1 MEVLLNRS
9 LIEHYHTTSKLILQ
23 TVTGNNPFY
32 AAFAPQYYELF
43 EDQDRDAREP
53 RVFGVT
59 VLSRVAGEPVVSIEA
74 AQKDFDSMEISMKLK
89 IKKISILTSPISRN
103 PAWTEYATV
112 PLKGG
117 N

>member
-1 MEVLLNRS
+1 
-9 LIEHYHTTSKLILQ
+9 
-23 TVTGNNPFY
+23 
-32 AAFAPQYYELF
+32 
-43 EDQDRDAREP
+43 
-53 RVFGVT
+53 
-59 VLSRVAGEPVVSIEA
+59 VAGEPVVSIEA